1 MRDIPTA
8 ILSGLAGALIVGFL
22 SWLTI
27 RAGARPKAV
36 GNRQVCS
43 YGAGPRAL
51 VLIIAIGLPGM
62 ALKSYFDGLAK
73 LDVVLLVFA
82 MTVVFVAYQGT
93 EFFRTRIEYD
103 NEAVYTFSPWRK
115 PRVIPLS
122 AFQEPS
128 YSSAGYC
135 TTYPTSGF
143 GSVRVHDWLQ
153 GARVLVDH
161 INAHRARANKSIDR
175 SGDASGAS
183 STHD

>member
-82 MTVVFVAYQGT
+82 MTVV
-93 EFFRTRIEYD
+93 
-103 NEAVYTFSPWRK
+103 
-115 PRVIPLS
+115 LS